1 MARIQVTPELLR
13 EKSNEVR
20 NLKEENAAV
29 IQKLTA
35 LVNGLTEIWQGE
47 AQSAFQSKF
56 ESMRSTFTQF
66 EQLLESYAADLS
78 TNASIYEQAEAQAK
92 QVSSN

>member
-20 NLKEENAAV
+20 NLKEENVAV
-29 IQKLTA
+29 IQKLTT
-35 LVNGLTEIWQGE
+35 LVNGLSEIWQGE
-47 AQSAFQSKF
+47 AQSAFQTKF

-66 EQLLESYAADLS
+66 EELLESYAVNLS
-78 TNASIYEQAEAQAK
+78 TNADIYEQAEAQAK
-92 QVSSN
+92 AVSSK